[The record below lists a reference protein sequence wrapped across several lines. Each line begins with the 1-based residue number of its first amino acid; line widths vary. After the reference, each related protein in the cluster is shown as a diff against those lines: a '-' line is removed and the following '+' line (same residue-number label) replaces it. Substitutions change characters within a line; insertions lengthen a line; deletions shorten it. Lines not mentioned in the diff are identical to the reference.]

1 MKITSTEFISGYIQ
15 DDEQDWNPELPQI
28 VFYGRSNVGKSSTI
42 NALLN
47 NKSVAKSSGTPGKTK
62 EINLFL
68 INKKIYFFDLPGYGF
83 AKVSKAA
90 RIKLH
95 QLLKWFT
102 FGTIAR
108 ERLHV
113 FILDIRVGLTDLDK
127 EFISPLVENNASVI
141 VLLNKCDK
149 TNQKDTSRALR
160 EAQQALAEHVPV
172 FPFSAEKRK
181 GVDKFWSLVVAEEP
195 SEKKSTEEKSE

>member
-1 MKITSTEFISGYIQ
+1 MKITSTEFISGYIK

-68 INKKIYFFDLPGYGF
+68 INKALYFFDMPGYGF
-83 AKVSKAA
+83 AKVSKVA
-90 RIKLH
+90 RQKLH
-95 QLLKWFT
+95 QLIKWFT
-102 FGTIAR
+102 FGTMAR

-113 FILDIRVGLTDLDK
+113 FILDIRVGLTDLDR
-127 EFISPLVENNASVI
+127 EILLPLIDQESSVI
-141 VLLNKCDK
+141 ILLNKSDK
-149 TNQKDTSRALR
+149 TNQKDTSKALR
-160 EAQQALAEHVPV
+160 DTMDEVPQHVPV
-172 FPFSAEKRK
+172 LPFSAEKRK
-181 GVDKFWSLVVAEEP
+181 GVDRFWKMIVGEE
-195 SEKKSTEEKSE
+195 